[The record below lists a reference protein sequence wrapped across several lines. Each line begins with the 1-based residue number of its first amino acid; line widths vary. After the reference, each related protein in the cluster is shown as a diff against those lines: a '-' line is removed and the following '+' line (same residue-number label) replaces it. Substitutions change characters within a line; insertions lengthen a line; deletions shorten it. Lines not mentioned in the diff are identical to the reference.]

1 METIRQTLKEA
12 LRWATQGEAVA
23 LATVLRTWGSAPCPA
38 GSFMAISAS
47 GAIAGAVSGGC
58 VEGAVHEAAQEV
70 LKTGVPVRLSFGVA
84 DALAWSVGLACG
96 GQIEIQIEPFTTLL
110 FVALLQEVEARRPAV
125 LARRLDGQGGWLLPS
140 PGAPTALAQQAV
152 AFLGTEKPDLVTL
165 DGADI
170 FLQPV
175 TPPPR
180 LIIVGA
186 VQIAQLLTP
195 MAQGAGYD
203 CVVVDPRGA
212 FSTPER
218 FPGTHLLREWPE
230 AAFAALGLDARS
242 AVITLT
248 HDPKF
253 DEPALRAALLAP
265 VFYIGAL
272 GSRRTH
278 AARLARL
285 RESGADEGMFS
296 RIQSPVGLNIGAI
309 GAGEIAVSILAA
321 VVAAR
326 RGANA

>member
-1 METIRQTLKEA
+1 MYINMICPENRYGKPQQT
-12 LRWATQGEAVA
+12 
-23 LATVLRTWGSAPCPA
+23 
-38 GSFMAISAS
+38 
-47 GAIAGAVSGGC
+47 
-58 VEGAVHEAAQEV
+58 
-70 LKTGVPVRLSFGVA
+70 RL
-84 DALAWSVGLACG
+84 C
-96 GQIEIQIEPFTTLL
+96 T
-110 FVALLQEVEARRPAV
+110 ALLQYVEARRPAV
-125 LARRLDGQGGWLLPS
+125 LARQLDGKGGWLLPS
-140 PGAPTALAQQAV
+140 PDAPVELAQLA
-152 AFLGTEKPDLVTL
+152 ASMLEKEKPDLITL

-170 FLQPV
+170 FFQPI

-186 VQIAQLLTP
+186 VQIAQCLVP
-195 MAQGAGYD
+195 MAQSAGYD

-218 FPGTHLLREWPE
+218 FPGTQLVREWPE
-230 AAFAALGLDARS
+230 AAFAMLGLDARS

-253 DEPALRAALLAP
+253 DEPALRTALLTP

-285 RESGADEGMFS
+285 RDRGADEGAFS
-296 RIQSPVGLNIGAI
+296 RIQSPVGLDIGAV

-321 VVAAR
+321 VIAAR
-326 RGANA
+326 RGKS